1 MFTGIIEATG
11 IVTAIVDNQANKVFT
26 ISSSISHEFKIDQ
39 SVSHNGVCLTIDKL
53 DPGTHRVTAIHE
65 TLSKTNLGDWQV
77 GDTINLERCLAVN
90 GRFDGHVVQGH
101 VDGTA
106 ECKSVVDENGSYV
119 FTFTF
124 QSRFTELI
132 VEKGSVCVDG
142 ISLTAFNVSENEFSV
157 AIIPYT
163 WEHTNIFSVAPGNLV
178 NIEFDIFGKY
188 AQRIL
193 KSALQN
199 QIKSN

>member
-11 IVTAIVDNQANKVFT
+11 IITRIVENQTNKLFT
-26 ISSSISHEFKIDQ
+26 IASAIADELKIDQ
-39 SVSHNGVCLTIDKL
+39 SVSHNGVCLTVDHL
-53 DPGTHRVTAIHE
+53 EAGTHRVTAIHE
-65 TLSKTNLGDWQV
+65 TLEKTNLNNWHV

-106 ECKSVVDENGSYV
+106 VCRSVTDADGSYI
-119 FTFTF
+119 FTFAF
-124 QSRFTELI
+124 PSRFTELI
-132 VEKGSVCVDG
+132 VEKGSVCVNG
-142 ISLTAFNVSENEFSV
+142 ISLTAFAVSDDEFSV

-163 WEHTNIFSVAPGNLV
+163 LQHTNISSVKPGHHV

-188 AQRIL
+188 AQRML
-193 KSALQN
+193 KTAFHPDT
-199 QIKSN
+199 KHH